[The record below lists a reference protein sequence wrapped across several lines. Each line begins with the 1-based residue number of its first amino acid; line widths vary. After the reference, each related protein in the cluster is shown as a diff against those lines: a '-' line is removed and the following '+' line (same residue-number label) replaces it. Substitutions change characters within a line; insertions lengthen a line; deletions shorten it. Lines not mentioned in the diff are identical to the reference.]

1 MVVGGLQ
8 RDRLIIKRAR
18 TAIIDGVESE
28 LFKGVLVPINHT
40 AAGRY
45 YIFDKHDDRRRKS

>member
-1 MVVGGLQ
+1 MAVGELQ